1 MTAIRFYQ
9 EHPNIMLVYIY
20 ENKQRFYNSMNFDY
34 KVILDEDQ
42 KKLIDLKQFIE
53 SYDHKFFFK
62 VQVTGEPI
70 EKYKLFNSFKFKL
83 TCISNFSL

>member
-1 MTAIRFYQ
+1 
-9 EHPNIMLVYIY
+9 
-20 ENKQRFYNSMNFDY
+20 MNFDY
-34 KVILDEDQ
+34 KIILDEDQ

-70 EKYKLFNSFKFKL
+70 EKYKLLNPFEIKL
-83 TCISNFSL
+83 TCI